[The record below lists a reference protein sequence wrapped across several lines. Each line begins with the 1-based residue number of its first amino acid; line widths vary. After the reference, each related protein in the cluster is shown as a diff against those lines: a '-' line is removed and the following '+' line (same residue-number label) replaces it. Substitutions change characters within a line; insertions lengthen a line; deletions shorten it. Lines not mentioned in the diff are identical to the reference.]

1 MNILVHLLVAFIVMA
16 IIFWL
21 LQRYV
26 TPLFPPPWGNAILAI
41 AAIIAILYLLVLLG
55 VIPAFAATTG
65 VHYTVTTY
73 A

>member
-1 MNILVHLLVAFIVMA
+1 MA

-26 TPLFPPPWGNAILAI
+26 TPLFPPPWGNAILAL
-41 AAIIAILYLLVLLG
+41 AAIIAILYLLTLLG
-55 VIPAFAATTG
+55 VIPAFASTSTYTT
-65 VHYTVTTY
+65 TTY